1 LRAAISVSF
10 SLARIMRMVDVV
22 AASLA
27 SIAVFKAS
35 VNRAR
40 SSMGVILQS

>member
-1 LRAAISVSF
+1 VE
-10 SLARIMRMVDVV
+10 VV

-35 VNRAR
+35 VKRAR
-40 SSMGVILQS
+40 SSMGVPSI